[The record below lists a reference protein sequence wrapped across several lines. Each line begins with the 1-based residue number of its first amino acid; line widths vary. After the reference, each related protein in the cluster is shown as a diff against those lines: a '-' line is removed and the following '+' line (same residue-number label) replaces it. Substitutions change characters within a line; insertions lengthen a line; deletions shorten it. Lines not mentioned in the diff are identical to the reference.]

1 MTVHQSKVR
10 FTKKYKKSQFKG
22 IHLFPN
28 RKSIK
33 EKRRKSFSQLEKV
46 GLLSTKVEQIR
57 KISMTSTK
65 KRVELAFV
73 TSLYRVIQVL
83 GHFPTIIPDITKSS
97 NISLPHS
104 LSPTTRIG
112 LQEKNFSMNN
122 SVWKN
127 PKMASHIGIDV
138 SHCRIVNSI

>member
-46 GLLSTKVEQIR
+46 GLLSTTVEQIR
-57 KISMTSTK
+57 KIFMTSTK
-65 KRVELAFV
+65 KRVELTLV

-83 GHFPTIIPDITKSS
+83 
-97 NISLPHS
+97 
-104 LSPTTRIG
+104 
-112 LQEKNFSMNN
+112 
-122 SVWKN
+122 
-127 PKMASHIGIDV
+127 
-138 SHCRIVNSI
+138 